1 MLAWTQI
8 PFVRLVWMSSHE
20 NIDAVA
26 KADTAARPT
35 VSERRAEGRRSAPS
49 VRTPAHAEAIRFLR
63 WNPDIA
69 KTLPHIPV
77 ATLTT

>member
-35 VSERRAEGRRSAPS
+35 GPNAEPKAAPAPS

-63 WNPDIA
+63 SNPDIA